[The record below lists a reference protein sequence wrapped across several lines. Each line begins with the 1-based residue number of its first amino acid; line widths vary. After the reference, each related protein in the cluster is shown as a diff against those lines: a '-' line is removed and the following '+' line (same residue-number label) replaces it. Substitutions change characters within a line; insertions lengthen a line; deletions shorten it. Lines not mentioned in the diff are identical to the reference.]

1 MHCYV
6 DVLAH
11 SSARAGTGERVP
23 VGARCHLQTAMSQ
36 AADRSRQQAQAKRA
50 QHQRQPPVQPL
61 PQPHTQQARSG
72 KQPREHRRCSS
83 RRMSSVLHGLILVLP
98 GRIELH
104 RSAGCSIGRNG
115 DELRRIVAAR
125 QHYIRKQIGVRPD
138 ADNADLSAESV
149 HRRQRELARR
159 RPLPGKAD
167 VRGGNRKGRC
177 GWGSGGAPWNC
188 GKNEDDDRR
197 KPDTAKPSMAL
208 HGVPFG
214 CQKCDSA
221 ICLTFQHR
229 SRKHAAIAQHADKS
243 KPRTVAD
250 ECPAVSSFS

>member
-1 MHCYV
+1 MFLLTAPLGRHRRACTRRCPV
-6 DVLAH
+6 
-11 SSARAGTGERVP
+11 SSANRHVPGSRSLPTTGP
-23 VGARCHLQTAMSQ
+23 GQ
-36 AADRSRQQAQAKRA
+36 AP

-83 RRMSSVLHGLILVLP
+83 RRMSSVLHGLILVLQED
-98 GRIELH
+98 RT
-104 RSAGCSIGRNG
+104 SSIRWLFHWQDG

-138 ADNADLSAESV
+138 ADNADLPAESV

-159 RPLPGKAD
+159 CTLPGKAD

-177 GWGSGGAPWNC
+177 GWRSGSAPRNC
-188 GKNEDDDRR
+188 GKNKDDNRR

-208 HGVPFG
+208 HGVPFE

-229 SRKHAAIAQHADKS
+229 SRKHAVIAQHADKS
-243 KPRTVAD
+243 KPRTAAD
-250 ECPAVSSFS
+250 ECPAALSFS